1 MTPFGKKMRLE
12 RLERGMLLGDM
23 ARELGVSSPYLSQVE
38 TGKKP
43 LNGGFVDKV
52 IRFFDLNSTDAN
64 AFRRAAEHSKAV
76 TKGTKFSIEVPTSAT
91 EFDRELAARLS
102 LGFARMTPD
111 AKRELNKLLTGAD
124 NGL

>member
-43 LNGGFVDKV
+43 LNGRFVEKV
-52 IRFFDLNSTDAN
+52 IRFLDLNTTDAN
-64 AFRRAAEHSKAV
+64 ALRRTAEHSKAV
-76 TKGTKFSIEVPTSAT
+76 TKATKFSIEISDSAPAY
-91 EFDRELAARLS
+91 DRELAARLS
-102 LGFARMTPD
+102 LGFARMSPT
-111 AKRELNKLLTGAD
+111 AKRELNKLLTGEN
-124 NGL
+124 NG